1 MRTSSVFW
9 RNFDGETVLFVDKP
23 QPVSSGK
30 RYTMNQFNSASGDR
44 SNCLRSAHSEVW
56 NAASIIWSYSV
67 CERLRLLVKSVA
79 EEYSFYNF
87 QFECFEGTHSV
98 AVCFQAV
105 FLIHV
110 LFRIL
115 RLKRSQFFCTVTNQ
129 LATFSSTSFIY
140 LTIE

>member
-44 SNCLRSAHSEVW
+44 SNCLRSAHSE
-56 NAASIIWSYSV
+56 
-67 CERLRLLVKSVA
+67 
-79 EEYSFYNF
+79 
-87 QFECFEGTHSV
+87 
-98 AVCFQAV
+98 AV

>member
-44 SNCLRSAHSEVW
+44 SNCLRSAHSE
-56 NAASIIWSYSV
+56 
-67 CERLRLLVKSVA
+67 
-79 EEYSFYNF
+79 
-87 QFECFEGTHSV
+87 
-98 AVCFQAV
+98 AV

-115 RLKRSQFFCTVTNQ
+115 RLKRSQFFCTWR
-129 LATFSSTSFIY
+129 FCH
-140 LTIE
+140 